1 MSATVNAVISYFT
14 TENML
19 SEVLKTKELANINF
33 SRKQYSL
40 VSIPKRLL
48 LTVIA
53 TLIIPLIILTLLVV
67 LIHTQTI
74 HIEQLTGHLIFITIM
89 SLITL
94 IVILYESTQ
103 GIRKGMRMTVS
114 NLQKLAKGE
123 FNIEQIPMLDRSEI
137 SAISQYVNLL
147 GEFLRM
153 FVKQGKEL
161 HEKLTDL
168 TVQLTTSAETLL
180 GNTRDEATTMEE
192 ITSTTE
198 EITANSESIATI
210 GEEQLKSLE
219 LLMENL
225 GELSNA
231 INVVRVR
238 VDEAI
243 NIASNAKDTTDSSVQ
258 KLSTMIESLRTVTQS
273 SAEMNN
279 IIEIINDI
287 SDKINLLSLNASI
300 EAARAGEAGKGFA
313 VVANEVSKLADMTA
327 NSIKDISSLVQR
339 NVNEI
344 DTAMLEVDET
354 VGAIKIIAD
363 MIDSINNQVHAI
375 NKQMAIQDDIKEN
388 VKQSSDKMK
397 EKSEVVVTSVREQK
411 IALEQ
416 IANAITS
423 INESIQN
430 TVTLADMLVNNAK
443 KVEKMANE
451 LLS

>member
-1 MSATVNAVISYFT
+1 M
-14 TENML
+14 
-19 SEVLKTKELANINF
+19 
-33 SRKQYSL
+33 
-40 VSIPKRLL
+40 
-48 LTVIA
+48 
-53 TLIIPLIILTLLVV
+53 
-67 LIHTQTI
+67 

-89 SLITL
+89 SIITL

-123 FNIEQIPMLDRSEI
+123 FHIEQIPMLDRSEI

-210 GEEQLKSLE
+210 GEEQLQSLE

-243 NIASNAKDTTDSSVQ
+243 NIASNAKDTTDSSCSE
-258 KLSTMIESLRTVTQS
+258 LSTMIESLGTVTQS

-313 VVANEVSKLADMTA
+313 VVANEVSK
-327 NSIKDISSLVQR
+327 
-339 NVNEI
+339 
-344 DTAMLEVDET
+344 
-354 VGAIKIIAD
+354 
-363 MIDSINNQVHAI
+363 
-375 NKQMAIQDDIKEN
+375 
-388 VKQSSDKMK
+388 
-397 EKSEVVVTSVREQK
+397 
-411 IALEQ
+411 
-416 IANAITS
+416 
-423 INESIQN
+423 
-430 TVTLADMLVNNAK
+430 
-443 KVEKMANE
+443 
-451 LLS
+451 